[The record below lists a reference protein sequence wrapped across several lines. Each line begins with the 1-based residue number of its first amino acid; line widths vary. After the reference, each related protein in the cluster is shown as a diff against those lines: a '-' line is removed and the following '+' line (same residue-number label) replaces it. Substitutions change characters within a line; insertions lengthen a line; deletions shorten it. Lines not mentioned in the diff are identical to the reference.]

1 MLVHSFPANTKSQ
14 SKKLINILLLVKIIL
29 FKYEI

>member
-1 MLVHSFPANTKSQ
+1 MLVQSFSANTRINQ
-14 SKKLINILLLVKIIL
+14 KKRINILLLVKIIL